1 MSRLLTQCT
10 MRAIPPRRGP
20 CRQNALAFETSP
32 PDRLPVVLCR
42 STSWLARGTEAYA
55 GVGWPVAVQAKGSA
69 IWDRAQIKSPPK
81 ARYGSRPYVSM
92 LRALT
97 LRSRACARPL
107 FPAESCR
114 AGRLDGVYPAEC
126 ASVCP
131 QAAVRVLLSIYHVIT
146 IYSRL
151 YRA

>member
-1 MSRLLTQCT
+1 MCIHTVLSYVHINSLWQVQNKCGAFRTRSSSKWNTFPRFCERGKTEKIMSRLLTQCT

-69 IWDRAQIKSPPK
+69 IWDRAQIKTPPK
-81 ARYGSRPYVSM
+81 ARYVLGSCLSM
-92 LRALT
+92 LRALAH
-97 LRSRACARPL
+97 RAWA
-107 FPAESCR
+107 
-114 AGRLDGVYPAEC
+114 
-126 ASVCP
+126 
-131 QAAVRVLLSIYHVIT
+131 
-146 IYSRL
+146 
-151 YRA
+151 